1 MTSFIYDLT
10 QFTRRRWNNL
20 NIWTRRTTAGLSCQW
35 MVTVVHLFQVVRH
48 RRIDADADGAASRKA
63 RRTALPATSREKM
76 VRISSFL
83 QPSLLQLVQVN
94 RPNTTLTTNKQTQK
108 NRKFSSCARPMKRF
122 LTANQLESALFCLKI
137 FNFLYERLELS
148 NWTQKT
154 SDNSFNG
161 LSNGI

>member
-1 MTSFIYDLT
+1 
-10 QFTRRRWNNL
+10 
-20 NIWTRRTTAGLSCQW
+20 

-137 FNFLYERLELS
+137 LIFSTNASSCRIGLKRLQIIHSTAYQMISSRVTCVFN
-148 NWTQKT
+148 
-154 SDNSFNG
+154 
-161 LSNGI
+161 